1 MTASPITAHDIREAA
16 AQRRGLVAFVA
27 LAVLTLLEY
36 IVAVSLDSVP
46 LLIVLLGVAALAK
59 CWAITQ
65 YFMHIY
71 RLWRGEEVHS

>member
-1 MTASPITAHDIREAA
+1 MTASPISTHDLREAT

-46 LLIVLLGVAALAK
+46 LLVILLSVAALAK